1 MNQKLADAA
10 YQVAFIPPRWH
21 RSGYRVLP
29 FFSLLLT
36 IACSGRGVTP
46 GSASAEPAGDP
57 PTTASPTSP
66 PAQSALADAQ
76 LEKKLARAELQLL
89 EKDAQLEELQ
99 ARLDDARREVVRAMA
114 KLQSLATRAEA
125 ASGIAEA
132 EIAFQALRSTPTAPA
147 AAEVSQLMKLST
159 AEFDKQNYGGAL
171 YLANQAK
178 SAAAKSAQGQIA
190 GTERDALRAGEM
202 QFELPLKLQTSGRA
216 NVRDGPGGGFGV
228 LFTLAAGAPLTG
240 YSFSDQWV
248 RISDDSGRRG
258 WIHQGLIDR
267 RP

>member
-10 YQVAFIPPRWH
+10 YQVARIPQRWH
-21 RSGYRVLP
+21 RGGCRALT

-36 IACSGRGVTP
+36 IACSGRGVTSEP
-46 GSASAEPAGDP
+46 TSAEPVSDP
-57 PTTASPTSP
+57 PAIASPSSP
-66 PAQSALADAQ
+66 AAPAAAPDAQ

-114 KLQSLATRAEA
+114 RLQSLATRAEA

-132 EIAFQALRSTPTAPA
+132 EIAFQALRSTSTAPA

-178 SAAAKSAQGQIA
+178 SAAKPAQGQIA
-190 GTERDALRAGEM
+190 GAERDPLRPGEVP
-202 QFELPLKLQTSGRA
+202 FELPLKLQTSARA
-216 NVRDGPGGGFGV
+216 NVRDGPGGSFDV
-228 LFTLAAGAPLTG
+228 LFTLTAGAPLTG
-240 YSFSDQWV
+240 HSFSDQWV
-248 RISDDSGRRG
+248 RITDDSGRHG
-258 WIHQGLIDR
+258 WIYQGLIDR